1 MANAIG
7 GVSNAQQAAEV
18 GGGAYQNTP
27 TPKQNSAN
35 NTGTPQDTVTIS
47 TAGRAA
53 SQAQAAAQ
61 NGKTGGDAD
70 HDGK

>member
-7 GVSNAQQAAEV
+7 GVSNAQQVAEV
-18 GGGAYQNTP
+18 SASHQAAP

-35 NTGTPQDTVTIS
+35 NTGAPQDTVTIS
-47 TAGRAA
+47 SAGRAA
-53 SQAQAAAQ
+53 SQAKAAGQTA
-61 NGKTGGDAD
+61 KAGGDAD

>member
-18 GGGAYQNTP
+18 TASHQGAP
-27 TPKQNSAN
+27 TAKQKSAN

-47 TAGRAA
+47 SAGRAA
-53 SQAQAAAQ
+53 SQAQPAGQ
-61 NGKTGGDAD
+61 NGKAGGDAE
-70 HDGK
+70 HGG

>member
-7 GVSNAQQAAEV
+7 GVSNAQHAAEV
-18 GGGAYQNTP
+18 SASHQTAP

-47 TAGRAA
+47 SAGRAA
-53 SQAQAAAQ
+53 SQAQPAGQ
-61 NGKTGGDAD
+61 NGKTGGEAE
-70 HDGK
+70 HGG

>member
-7 GVSNAQQAAEV
+7 GVSSTQQTAEVTASYQAA
-18 GGGAYQNTP
+18 P

-47 TAGRAA
+47 SAGRAA